1 MQHMKRSAIWRRRL
15 LLGALALA
23 ACAACRSP
31 GARAQD
37 AERAYFGGKTVRLV
51 VGYGPGGGYD
61 AYARMIAPHLSK
73 ALGASVVVENQPG
86 AGGLVALNRLTTAAP
101 DGLTMMIVNGTGAAL
116 SQLTEQAGAR
126 YDLAQLGY
134 LGTVSASPWMWLV
147 GPNSAIKA
155 PPDAMQ
161 RGKRMNWA
169 ASGPAD
175 GLSDGAAFS
184 CEALKLDCHVVL
196 GYAGSNQ
203 AALAVAQ
210 GEMDAIYVSDT
221 SANNYVT
228 SGQLHVVA
236 AMGRRKSRFFPDA
249 PTIFEAVKLTADQQ
263 WLFDFRGKLE
273 DLGRILLVPAGM
285 APGRLAA
292 LQAAVKETLN
302 DPALIAEGEKSQR
315 YIDYLDAATTRRNA
329 QDVVSDIS
337 PEQRK
342 RVQDILAK
350 AR

>member
-1 MQHMKRSAIWRRRL
+1 MQAMMRSGATWPIWIL
-15 LLGALALA
+15 SVVLVLAAGAL
-23 ACAACRSP
+23 P
-31 GARAQD
+31 ARAQD
-37 AERAYFGGKTVRLV
+37 GERAYFSGKTVRIV

-86 AGGLVALNRLTTAAP
+86 AGGLVALNRIYAAAP

-116 SQLTEQAGAR
+116 SQLTEQPGVR
-126 YDLAQLGY
+126 FDLGQFGY

-147 GPNSAIKA
+147 GPNSTIKTPQDAIKL
-155 PPDAMQ
+155 
-161 RGKRMNWA
+161 GKKMNWA

-175 GLSDGAAFS
+175 GLSDGAAFT
-184 CEALKLDCHVVL
+184 CEALALDCHVVL

-203 AALAVAQ
+203 AALAVTQ

-221 SANNYVT
+221 SANNYVA
-228 SGQLHVVA
+228 SGQQRVIA
-236 AMGRRKSRFFPDA
+236 AMGRAKSRFFPDA
-249 PTIFEAVKLTADQQ
+249 PTIFEAVKLTSDQT

-273 DLGRILLVPAGM
+273 DLGRILLVPPNM
-285 APGRLAA
+285 PPGRIAA
-292 LQAAVKETLN
+292 LQAAVKQTLN
-302 DPALIAEGEKSQR
+302 EPALVAEGEKSQR
-315 YIDYLDAATTRRNA
+315 YIDYLDAAATRKNA
-329 QDVVSDIS
+329 QDVVTNIS

-342 RVQDILAK
+342 RVQDILTR

>member
-1 MQHMKRSAIWRRRL
+1 MRAMRRSGTWLPRAL
-15 LLGALALA
+15 LCALALA
-23 ACAACRSP
+23 ACAPA
-31 GARAQD
+31 ARAQD
-37 AERAYFGGKTVRLV
+37 AERAYFGGKTVRMV

-61 AYARMIAPHLSK
+61 AYARMVAPHLSK
-73 ALGASVVVENQPG
+73 VLGASVVVENQPG
-86 AGGLVALNRLTTAAP
+86 AGGLVALNRLATAVP
-101 DGLTMMIVNGTGAAL
+101 EGLTMMIVNGTGAAL
-116 SQLTEQAGAR
+116 SQLTEQAGVR

-134 LGTVSASPWMWLV
+134 LGTVSASPWIWLV
-147 GPNSAIKA
+147 GPNSPIKTPQDAIKL
-155 PPDAMQ
+155 
-161 RGKRMNWA
+161 GKKMNWA

-175 GLSDGAAFS
+175 GLSDGAAFT
-184 CEALKLDCHVVL
+184 CEALNLDCHVVL

-203 AALAVAQ
+203 AALAVTQ

-221 SANNYVT
+221 SANNYVA
-228 SGQLHVVA
+228 SGQQRVIA
-236 AMGRRKSRFFPDA
+236 AMGRSKSRFFPDA
-249 PTIFEAVKLTADQQ
+249 PTIFEAIKLTADQQ

-273 DLGRILLVPAGM
+273 DLGRILLVPPGM

-302 DPALIAEGEKSQR
+302 DPGLRAEGEKSQR
-315 YIDYLDAATTRRNA
+315 YIDYLDAATTRKNA
-329 QDVVSDIS
+329 QDVVSNIS